1 MENTYQTYYNQIAKT
16 TGILFKARRTLPSFS
31 DYKNTIL
38 FIDLPYLNYGNMGKN
53 LSLEI
58 RINQY

>member
-38 FIDLPYLNYGNMGKN
+38 FIDLP
-53 LSLEI
+53 LS
-58 RINQY
+58 